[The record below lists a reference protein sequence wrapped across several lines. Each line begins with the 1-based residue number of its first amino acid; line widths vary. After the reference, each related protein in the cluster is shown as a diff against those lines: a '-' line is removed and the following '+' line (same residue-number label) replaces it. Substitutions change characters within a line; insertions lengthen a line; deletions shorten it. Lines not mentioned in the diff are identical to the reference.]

1 MGKVN
6 IFFKKKQ
13 ISKIIKMPLLGDVL
27 LEKSKRAKRLCLTVK
42 SDSTIRLAVPLKVN
56 FKDSEQFLF
65 SKISWVKKQLNK
77 ISKNKENMICLN
89 PIDTKDARLPLE
101 KRIVYL
107 ADQHNFKFQKL
118 FIKNQKTRWGSC
130 SSKNNINLNAKLL
143 HLPDKL
149 IDYVI
154 MHELVHTQVKNHSK
168 EFWLMLTSYFSD
180 TKECDRELKKY
191 KL

>member
-1 MGKVN
+1 MLSR
-6 IFFKKKQ
+6 IYFKKKQ
-13 ISKIIKMPLLGDVL
+13 ISKIIKVPLLGDVL

-42 SDSTIRLAVPLKVN
+42 SDSTIRLAVPLQVT
-56 FKDSEQFLF
+56 FKDSEHFLF
-65 SKISWVKKQLNK
+65 SKISWIKKQLNK
-77 ISKNKENMICLN
+77 ISKNKEGMIYLS
-89 PIDTKDARLPLE
+89 PIDVKYARLPLE

-107 ADQHNFKFQKL
+107 AGQHNFKFKKL

-149 IDYVI
+149 VDYVI

-168 EFWLMLTSYFSD
+168 EFWLMLTSYFPD

>member
-1 MGKVN
+1 VPLQVT
-6 IFFKKKQ
+6 FKESEHFLY
-13 ISKIIKMPLLGDVL
+13 SKINWI
-27 LEKSKRAKRLCLTVK
+27 
-42 SDSTIRLAVPLKVN
+42 
-56 FKDSEQFLF
+56 
-65 SKISWVKKQLNK
+65 KKQLKK
-77 ISKNKENMICLN
+77 ISKNKESMIFLE
-89 PIDTKDARLPLE
+89 PIDIKHARIYLE
-101 KRIVYL
+101 KRIIEL
-107 ADQHNFKFQKL
+107 AVLHSFNYEKL
-118 FIKNQKTRWGSC
+118 SIKNQKTRWGSC

-143 HLPDKL
+143 HLPAKL